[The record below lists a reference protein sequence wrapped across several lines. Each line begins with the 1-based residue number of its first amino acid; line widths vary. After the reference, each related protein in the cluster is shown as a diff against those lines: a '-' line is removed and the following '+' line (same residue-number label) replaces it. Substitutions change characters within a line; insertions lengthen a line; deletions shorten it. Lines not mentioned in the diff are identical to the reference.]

1 MSTARDKVRAILDGA
16 NSGAKEKEPPAPR
29 IVLRTAAEII
39 RDTKETDWLIDD
51 IIERK
56 VSALMVGAR
65 GSLKSFVALHWL
77 MQCAV
82 EGKGVV
88 ALSAEGDGLG
98 RRMDAW
104 HKTFSPAVDMEDLKL
119 VAYERSI
126 SLVMDDVRVELS
138 QVIDRIG
145 WAPEV
150 LLIDT
155 LSKYSAGLD
164 ENENSEVR
172 DFLANLAAS
181 FTYVFGCTIL
191 LVGHTGYAASDRI
204 RGASS
209 FGANTEAEYI
219 VTRNSPLDFVCKVT
233 RERFKDSPPLEPLAY
248 QGEVI
253 DLGRVDKRG
262 RAVTSLIMRGTD
274 VPNIKPKVAGANQ
287 RKAITALTEWLRT
300 HPDAAHITTMDIGD
314 ILKAQG
320 ISRQRKPEVLNAL
333 VNARIITP
341 SIGGFSIDRNA
352 L

>member
-1 MSTARDKVRAILDGA
+1 MSTARDKIRAILD
-16 NSGAKEKEPPAPR
+16 AKEPKEPPAPR
-29 IVLRTAAEII
+29 IVLRTAAEIM

-51 IIERK
+51 VIERK

-126 SLVMDDVRVELS
+126 SLVLDDVRTELS
-138 QVIDRIG
+138 QAIEKIG

-164 ENENSEVR
+164 ENENSEAR
-172 DFLANLAAS
+172 DFLDALAQS
-181 FTYVFGCTIL
+181 FTHVFGCTIL
-191 LVGHTGYAASDRI
+191 LVGHTGYAASDRL

-209 FGANTEAEYI
+209 FGANTDAEYI
-219 VTRNSPLDFVCKVT
+219 VTRASPLEFVCKVT

-248 QGEVI
+248 KGEVV
-253 DLGRVDKRG
+253 DLGRQDKRG
-262 RAVTSLIMRGTD
+262 RQVTSLIMRGTD
-274 VPNIKPKVAGANQ
+274 VPPPKVRGNGANQ
-287 RKAITALTEWLRT
+287 TAMTIALREWA
-300 HPDAAHITTMDIGD
+300 AAHP
-314 ILKAQG
+314 
-320 ISRQRKPEVLNAL
+320 SSEVIPSDELNAL
-333 VNARIITP
+333 TKRQGINRKRKLEIITWLVNAGALLP
-341 SIGGFSIDRNA
+341 SVGGHKVIREA
-352 L
+352 LK

>member
-1 MSTARDKVRAILDGA
+1 MATAREKVRAILDGGKDEA
-16 NSGAKEKEPPAPR
+16 PAAPR

-51 IIERK
+51 VLERK
-56 VSALMVGAR
+56 VCALMVGAR

-126 SLVMDDVRVELS
+126 SLVMDDVRIELS
-138 QVIDRIG
+138 QAIDKIG

-164 ENENSEVR
+164 ENENSEAR
-172 DFLANLAAS
+172 DFLANLAAT
-181 FTYVFGCTIL
+181 FTYVFGCSIL
-191 LVGHTGYAASDRI
+191 LVGHTGYAASDRL

-219 VTRNSPLDFVCKVT
+219 VTRQSPLEFVCKVT

-248 QGEVI
+248 KGEVV

-262 RAVTSLIMRGTD
+262 RPVTSLVMRGTD
-274 VPNIKPKVAGANQ
+274 VPAPKLPGMGANQ
-287 RKAITALTEWLRT
+287 RKAITALTEWLRAR
-300 HPDAAHITTMDIGD
+300 PDAQHISTIDIGEL
-314 ILKAQG
+314 LKAQG
-320 ISRQRKPEVLNAL
+320 INRARKPEVLNSL

-341 SIGGFSIDRNA
+341 SVGGYMVDRKA

>member
-1 MSTARDKVRAILDGA
+1 MIKNVTGIVNIKIPEKV
-16 NSGAKEKEPPAPR
+16 PR
-29 IVLRTAAEII
+29 IVMRTAAEII

-51 IIERK
+51 VIERK

-104 HKTFSPAVDMEDLKL
+104 HKTFSPAVDPEDLRL
-119 VAYERSI
+119 VAFERSI
-126 SLVMDDVRVELS
+126 SLVLDDVRVELA
-138 QVIDRIG
+138 QVIDRLG
-145 WAPEV
+145 WAPEI

-164 ENENSEVR
+164 ENENSQVR
-172 DFLANLAAS
+172 DFLSSLAES
-181 FTYVFGCTIL
+181 FTHVYGCTIL
-191 LVGHTGYAASDRI
+191 LVAHTGYASSDRI

-219 VTRNSPLDFVCKVT
+219 VTRPSPQDFVCKVT

-248 QGEVI
+248 RGEVI
-253 DLGRVDKRG
+253 DLERQDKRG
-262 RAVTSLIMRGTD
+262 RQVTSLILRGTD
-274 VPNIKPKVAGANQ
+274 APPSKTVGSGANQ
-287 RKAITALTEWLRT
+287 RKAITALTEWLRA
-300 HPDAAHITTMDIGD
+300 HPDASHISTIDIGD
-314 ILKAQG
+314 LLKAQDIG
-320 ISRQRKPEVLNAL
+320 RKRKHEILNAL
-333 VNARIITP
+333 VNARVLSP
-341 SIGGFSIDRNA
+341 AVGGFSVDRKA

>member
-1 MSTARDKVRAILDGA
+1 MRAILDA
-16 NSGAKEKEPPAPR
+16 QEKEPPAPR

-39 RDTKETDWLIDD
+39 RDVKETDWLIDD
-51 IIERK
+51 VLERK

-82 EGKGVV
+82 AGKGVV

-104 HKTFSPAVDMEDLKL
+104 HKTFSPAVDMEDIKL
-119 VAYERSI
+119 VAFERSI
-126 SLVMDDVRVELS
+126 SLVLDDVRIELS
-138 QVIDRIG
+138 QIIDKLG

-172 DFLANLAAS
+172 DFLAALTQS
-181 FTYVFGCTIL
+181 FTHVFGCTIL

-219 VTRNSPLDFVCKVT
+219 VTRPNPTEFVCKVT

-253 DLGRVDKRG
+253 DLGREDKRG
-262 RAVTSLIMRGTD
+262 RRVTSLIMRGTD
-274 VPNIKPKVAGANQ
+274 VPPVKARAAGANQ
-287 RKAITALTEWLRT
+287 TAMLIALREWSGANETDLIAHDDMTAMFKRQDINRKRKAE
-300 HPDAAHITTMDIGD
+300 
-314 ILKAQG
+314 IL
-320 ISRQRKPEVLNAL
+320 NWL
-333 VNARIITP
+333 VNAGAINP
-341 SIGGFSIDRNA
+341 SVGGFKINREA